1 MRIVLAITLALTCGA
16 FAQISLHLKD
26 GRILPSKQMRR
37 DRDTIIATMEIP
49 AKEQGGKPTTGD
61 FGFSLK
67 DVFKLDFPKPAILD
81 TAPELIAD
89 GNAEEALSKLEPVVR
104 YYAGF
109 RDAPGSWWTDL
120 VPLQVEALLALRR
133 DKDAGELADSFS
145 RLATD
150 PEVKK
155 FMKAFTAVSLTRKGD
170 HAAALPLY
178 DESALTTE
186 RTDVLG
192 LIAVNKG
199 ESLVA
204 LGDALAAKGEP
215 EKAAVRYEQA
225 LLSFLRI
232 PALYRTQRMFLPQA
246 TYGAAQAY
254 LGMKDFDRAR
264 VAVKELTTLYA
275 ATPEGKAA
283 EEFGRKIEK
292 RAALLAEAVPQ
303 KTPEK
308 IPETTPETTPENK

>member
-1 MRIVLAITLALTCGA
+1 MMRAVLAISLTLAAGA
-16 FAQISLHLKD
+16 FAQTSVHLKD
-26 GRILPSKQMRR
+26 GRILPAKQLRR
-37 DRDTIIATMEIP
+37 DKDTIIATMEIP
-49 AKEQGGKPTTGD
+49 AKEQGGKPTSGD
-61 FGFSLK
+61 FGFPLK
-67 DVFKLDFPKPAILD
+67 DIFKLDFPKPSALD
-81 TAPELIAD
+81 TAPDLIAD
-89 GNAEEALSKLEPVVR
+89 GKAEEALGKLEASVK

-133 DKDAGELADSFS
+133 DKEAGEVADQFS

-155 FMKAFTAVSLTRKGD
+155 FMKAFTAVSLTRKGE

-178 DESALTTE
+178 DEAALTTE

-204 LGDALAAKGEP
+204 LADALAAKGEP
-215 EKAAVRYEQA
+215 DQAAVRYEQA

-264 VAVKELTTLYA
+264 VSVKELTTLYA

-283 EEFGRKIEK
+283 EELGQKIEK
-292 RAALLAEAVPQ
+292 RAALLAEPAAA
-303 KTPEK
+303 TAATAAEK
-308 IPETTPETTPENK
+308 K

>member
-1 MRIVLAITLALTCGA
+1 MRLALALTLALSCSA
-16 FAQISLHLKD
+16 VAQIDLHLKD
-26 GRILPSKQMRR
+26 GRILPTKQMRR
-37 DRDTIIATMEIP
+37 DRDNIIATMEIP
-49 AKEQGGKPTTGD
+49 AKAPGGSPTTGD
-61 FGFSLK
+61 FGFPLK

-89 GNAEEALSKLEPVVR
+89 GNSEEALTKLEPVVR

-133 DKDAGELADSFS
+133 DKEAVELAESFS
-145 RLATD
+145 RMATD

-155 FMKAFTAVSLTRKGD
+155 FMKAFTAVSLTRKGS

-178 DESALTTE
+178 DEAALTTE

-199 ESLVA
+199 ESLLA
-204 LGDALAAKGEP
+204 LGDERAAKGEP
-215 EKAAVRYEQA
+215 EQAAVRYEQA

-232 PALYRTQRMFLPQA
+232 PALYRNQRMFLPQA
-246 TYGAAQAY
+246 TYGAAKAY

-264 VAVKELTTLYA
+264 VAVKELKTTYA
-275 ATPEGKAA
+275 TTPEGKAA
-283 EEFGRKIEK
+283 EELSKNIEK
-292 RAALLAEAVPQ
+292 RAALLAEAEPE
-303 KTPEK
+303 KTPD
-308 IPETTPETTPENK
+308 NK